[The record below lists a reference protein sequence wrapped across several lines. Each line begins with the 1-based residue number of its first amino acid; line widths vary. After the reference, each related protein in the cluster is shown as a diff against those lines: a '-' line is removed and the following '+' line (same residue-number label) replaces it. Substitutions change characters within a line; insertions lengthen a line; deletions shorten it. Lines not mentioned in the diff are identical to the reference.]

1 MRKEYAQICQD
12 NARWSDATAHCGDRA
27 DYADADADVVFS
39 FSIDS
44 QTTMNSHRFFLT
56 AEHS

>member
-1 MRKEYAQICQD
+1 MRKEYVQICQD

-27 DYADADADVVFS
+27 DYADADADVEFS

-44 QTTMNSHRFFLT
+44 QATMNSHRFFLT
-56 AEHS
+56 VEHS